1 MTTLPMHKE
10 VKPMTK
16 DEFLALD
23 NKAQLKYLNEQA
35 AKGLDGIEIPAALGM
50 TKKELEKIGFYFV
63 KNKYMLKPM
72 RGYQTT
78 MRSGNE
84 EEFNK

>member
-1 MTTLPMHKE
+1 
-10 VKPMTK
+10 MTK
-16 DEFLALD
+16 EEFLALD
-23 NKAQLKYLNEQA
+23 DKAQLKYLNEQA
-35 AKGLDGIEIPAALGM
+35 AKGLNANEIPAALGM
-50 TKKELEKIGFYFV
+50 TKKELEKVGFYFV

-84 EEFNK
+84 EKV